1 MHGQSSQLAGSKCC
15 KTEIY
20 HAPYATVL
28 FGYVNDVN
36 DTNLQASVIA
46 ALYWLL
52 KESISKAT
60 VDGKYVAKLTI

>member
-1 MHGQSSQLAGSKCC
+1 M
-15 KTEIY
+15 Y
-20 HAPYATVL
+20 HAPYAAVL
-28 FGYVNDVN
+28 FRDVYDVN
-36 DTNLQASVIA
+36 DTNLYTSVVA